1 VFGSAYFCELIE
13 KFAVTLLQ
21 LCQGPSVELAIHC
34 FNAIIC
40 HLPSHLDH
48 IIQQYLGV
56 LELELRSTNS
66 EVSYRAMEG
75 LETISEQR
83 KELVRES
90 TIRLVAQSTFTD
102 VRIRKLEFLFWIEV
116 LDCEQNE
123 EVCSYIP
130 LILPK
135 CIAALEFTAED
146 LANQMKIAHNT
157 DDRYK
162 E

>member
-1 VFGSAYFCELIE
+1 
-13 KFAVTLLQ
+13 
-21 LCQGPSVELAIHC
+21 
-34 FNAIIC
+34 
-40 HLPSHLDH
+40 
-48 IIQQYLGV
+48 
-56 LELELRSTNS
+56 
-66 EVSYRAMEG
+66 MEG